1 MEIYEITTTGQ
12 SPGFNSGINRSGVN
26 YLQPSDSFQNMQDGY
41 IYRQVLQSR
50 KGIGYFAP
58 RLSDESRVMG
68 IFENTKPDGTK
79 DLLAVDKNFLYKY
92 NLSTGVFDQQP
103 FGGSLTGYPGFNLL
117 RDDDYVSGTSYFTAT
132 NTQRFVFSSKGMDHV
147 FFWDGTNVLDFTSA
161 VDNTNYAAPAIG
173 TYTGITN
180 AQYVFWFNNR
190 LNLILPTLSPGAGKF
205 SQGILYS
212 GFRDVAG
219 NGDKF
224 NVPGS
229 GLYELDTYE
238 NITGAKLLGSFL
250 VVNLDRSTYVVGVN
264 PDPFNPYAPPRLVPG
279 VLGTDAIFSSVSWSD
294 MVKSVGKT
302 GLITTDGRQSLRFDN
317 KIPNFTH
324 NEIDQNLFNLTYG
337 GFDRVNSQFL
347 WSYKDAAS
355 DLTTQDK
362 VLVQNYEFETWT
374 TYNMRLT
381 VFGQTDLGKE
391 LAWNE
396 IDETAGNDSWARWD
410 TTEEI
415 WREIGV
421 TQGSQKTLAGDD
433 LGFIYQFDSDYDD
446 YFTSITAITQA
457 SQAVLTVND
466 SAFQAGD
473 LVTVE
478 NVEGMTEINN
488 YDPAE
493 DPTDYKPYVVVSATP
508 TSVTLNVDSTDF
520 TAYSAGGSLSKIISF
535 YAETIPFNPY
545 RSLGRRCYVSHVEF
559 LIDNTGGYLKVSVKQ
574 DEEESPF
581 KGPVLL
587 KPSSTSTKA
596 REWITLTVDNE
607 ANFMTLI
614 LEQESPAVQVRVT
627 SIRIHCAPGGLTSG

>member
-1 MEIYEITTTGQ
+1 MQIYEITGFQTGV
-12 SPGFNSGINRSGVN
+12 SKEGVN
-26 YLQPSDSFQNMQDGY
+26 FLQPSDSFQNIEDGY

-50 KGIGYFAP
+50 KGLGYFAP
-58 RLSDESRVMG
+58 RLEDESRLMG
-68 IFENTKPDGTK
+68 VFENTKPDGTK

-92 NLSTGVFDQQP
+92 NLSTGVFDKQP
-103 FGGSLTGYPGFNLL
+103 FGGSLAAAGYTGFNLL
-117 RDDDYVSGTSYFTAT
+117 SDDDYVSGTSYFTAT
-132 NTQRFVFSSKGMDHV
+132 NTQRFVFSGKGMDHV
-147 FFWDGTNVLDFTSA
+147 FFWDGTNVLDFTDGG
-161 VDNTNYAAPAIG
+161 VGNDNPDYAAPAIG

-180 AQYVFWFNNR
+180 AQYVFWYNNR
-190 LNLILPTLSPGAGKF
+190 LNLILPTLSPGSGKF

-229 GLYELDTYE
+229 GLLEIDTYQ
-238 NITGAKLLGSFL
+238 NITGAQLLSSFM
-250 VVNLDRSTYVVGVN
+250 VINVDRSNWTIGKTT
-264 PDPFNPYAPPRLVPG
+264 DAFNPYSVRLVPG
-279 VLGTDAIFSSVSWSD
+279 VIGTDAIFSSVAWSD
-294 MVKSVGKT
+294 MVKSIGKT

-317 KIPNFTH
+317 KIPYFTH

-337 GFDRVNSQFL
+337 GFDRINGQFL
-347 WSYKDAAS
+347 WSYKNAAS
-355 DLTTQDK
+355 SLTTQDK
-362 VLVQNYEFETWT
+362 VLVQNYEFDTWT
-374 TYNMRLT
+374 TNNMRLT
-381 VFGQTDLGKE
+381 VFGQTDLGLE
-391 LAWNE
+391 LAWNQ
-396 IDETAGNDSWARWD
+396 IDETAGDDSWERWD

-433 LGFIYQFDSDYDD
+433 LGFIYDLNSDYDD
-446 YFTSITAITQA
+446 YFTSISAITNA
-457 SQAVLTVND
+457 SQAVLTVG
-466 SAFQAGD
+466 AAGFLPGD
-473 LVTVE
+473 EVIVS

-488 YDPAE
+488 YDPEE
-493 DPTDYKPYVVVSATP
+493 DPTDYEPYVVVSATT

-520 TAYSAGGSLSKIISF
+520 TAYSAGGSLSKVISF

-559 LIDNTGGYLKVSVKQ
+559 LIDNTGGYLQVSVKQ

-614 LEQESPAVQVRVT
+614 LEQQSPAVQVRVT